1 MARTSKRTP
10 LEQFM
15 ARSRDLARARDVKK
29 GFDRDDNVTI
39 EYLVGIYHGQ
49 NGKCFHTGE
58 QMTTVRGLVDGAV
71 VFDLCTI
78 DRIDNT
84 KGYVVGNIVLACDGI
99 NRMRS
104 DMELSQ
110 FRKLCKRIGMAL
122 V

>member
-1 MARTSKRTP
+1 MARTTKRTP

-39 EYLVGIYHGQ
+39 AYLVGIYHGQ

-58 QMTTVRGLVDGAV
+58 EMTLERGLVEGAV
-71 VFDLCTI
+71 VPELCTI

-84 KGYVVGNIVLACDGI
+84 KGYEVGNIIMACDGI

-104 DMELSQ
+104 DMPLKQ
-110 FRKLCKRIGMAL
+110 FQTLCKKIGARA
-122 V
+122 